1 MIRNLLRAITL
12 SFIFITSLPLQAK
25 ITETHEIADIL
36 QEIDEKTLVF
46 FDIDDTLINTECMLG
61 NTPWW
66 NYFVNQL
73 IKAHYSLDKLPE
85 EINQIIQKIIMRVPV
100 RLVDPQAAQMIEKL
114 QQKGIPTFALTA
126 RLLKA
131 SYIENAALYTH
142 AHLKSVGIDFTLTP
156 LLDGEKGDFE
166 FFSHGIIFT
175 NHEEKGPYLRDFIH
189 HYQLDPL
196 KIVFIDDSLRHMK
209 SVDQVLESIGIPF
222 SGFRYGKMDHFHSHF
237 DPLVANIQLEAL
249 INFDK
254 ILSDEEAYEIS
265 QRDTFPDPDFFIHQL
280 FQRKSCING

>member
-1 MIRNLLRAITL
+1 MIRNLLGAISL
-12 SFIFITSLPLQAK
+12 SFIFVFFIPLEAK
-25 ITETHEIADIL
+25 ITETQEITDIL

-73 IKAHYSLDKLPE
+73 RKAHYTVEKLPP
-85 EINQIIQKIIMRVPV
+85 EINQIIQKIIMCVPV
-100 RLVDPQAAQMIEKL
+100 RLVDPQAAQMIQRL
-114 QQKGIPTFALTA
+114 QQQGIPTFALTA

-131 SYIENAALYTH
+131 SYIENAAFYTH

-156 LLDGEKGDFE
+156 LLGMEEDKFE

-189 HYQLDPL
+189 HYNLDPL

-222 SGFRYGKMDHFHSHF
+222 SGFRYGKMDHFHSRF

-249 INFDK
+249 MNFDK

-265 QRDTFPDPDFFIHQL
+265 QKGSFPDPDFFIHQL
-280 FQRKSCING
+280 FQRN